1 MKKLFL
7 LAISFLFFGFVLAN
21 FVEIEAA
28 RPSYNVTVTALYD
41 TGNQPTTDLGPRVY
55 GSVVV
60 PYTDAPVGY
69 EFAYWIVNGVIQEN
83 VYVDSEFIVTTTMN
97 LVAVFAPTSP
107 RQYAVVFMDTNW
119 KVIETQYV
127 LQNGDAVQPVATLPT
142 KPLFEVALEAN
153 RWKTDEGRTTLTN
166 ITQHEL
172 FILQYVS
179 TNTDLY
185 AIGVN
190 NGFGSGSYGFN
201 DIVTATP
208 DTSVYPFRYWEDEN
222 GVVLSYLS
230 TFKFTAATATQI
242 YAYTAEADP
251 YTESLVTLSRDLEIR
266 SGYSTYIGRFEASE
280 GDLVLE
286 YGFLIS
292 DQAEI
297 LTFETPGVT
306 VVQAKSAHP
315 ETNEFVTSFPITSH
329 MSVRAYV
336 VIKNF
341 AEEIIDIYSEVNHRY
356 IEEVDY
362 ETGFESAQGFTAT
375 TTYNNSTPVL
385 QGPAL
390 SQWEFYYGTSSTTS
404 PISGTQSAQMRW
416 YTTAPTNLGYV
427 KSNFYFDNVDYIEF
441 LASSTLGLNVTVSYT
456 VNGTDYIGDQLYTL
470 TGTPQVYSY
479 VLPRTSSVS
488 FKFTVTLPTPNPSGT
503 AIVYIDNVTAYSLYK
518 GDVLDVYYSNDSVVT
533 NEVVKVNQLISDP
546 NPTKLGYTS
555 DGWYRNSSFTPESE
569 WVFEEDTVY
578 EITWLYIKWLLND
591 YTISYTLNGGT
602 NGSNPTGY
610 TVETD
615 TITLNPATKTGYT
628 FNGWYSNSEFTG
640 DAVTSIPKGSTGNI
654 TLYAKFTVN
663 QYTITFDSNGG
674 SAVSAITQDFGSS
687 VTQPS
692 DPTLAEYTFEGWFT
706 DDSTFL
712 NEYTFA
718 TMPAQNITLYAYW
731 VAVPANQSTVTFNS
745 NGGSAVSAI
754 TQDEGTSVAEPAA
767 PTKSG
772 YTFAGWKLGS
782 EDQTF
787 PFDMPAED
795 ITLDA
800 QWDIITY
807 DITYNLNSGT
817 NGDNPA
823 TYTIETATITLVAAT
838 KDGYTFG
845 GWYDNS
851 GFTGDTITNIVLGST
866 GNKTL
871 YAKWNDIS
879 PMRIIDFGT
888 SSVTGYT
895 AGTFT
900 FSNTDGTSLTLNK
913 DRAQVNTS
921 STAPHTSMGAFLVL
935 APISTFKHAYTEFD
949 FSSITGLS
957 KIEFSLSSWSA
968 TALTNINAKGD
979 FTIQLEYYNT
989 DNSTWTPL
997 ANTASQT
1004 NLVSLLSSSAYTTVT
1019 FNVNVAAVYRISFQ
1033 APSASSTSNTTYAVT
1048 MDNLKIWN

>member
-21 FVEIEAA
+21 FIEIEAA

-41 TGNQPTTDLGPRVY
+41 TGNQPTSDLGPRVY
-55 GSVVV
+55 GSTVT
-60 PYTDAPVGY
+60 PYTEAPAGY
-69 EFAYWIVNGVIQEN
+69 EFVYWIVNGVIQEN
-83 VYVDSEFIVTTTMN
+83 VYVDSEFIVTTTLD
-97 LVAVFAPTSP
+97 LVAVFAPTTP
-107 RQYAVVFMDTNW
+107 VQKYAVVFMDTNW
-119 KVIETQYV
+119 KVLETQYV
-127 LQNGDAVQPVATLPT
+127 LLNGDAAQPLATLPT
-142 KPLFEVALEAN
+142 KPLFDVAVEAN
-153 RWKTDEGRTTLTN
+153 RWKTDEGRTSLTN
-166 ITQHEL
+166 IIKHEL

-190 NGFGSGSYGFN
+190 NGFGGGSYGYN

-208 DTSVYPFRYWEDEN
+208 DTSVNPFRFWEDEN

-230 TFKFTAATATQI
+230 TFKFTAVTATQI
-242 YAYTAEADP
+242 YAYTADEDP

-266 SGYSTYIGRFEASE
+266 PGYNTYIGRFEASE
-280 GDLVLE
+280 GDFVLE

-336 VIKNF
+336 VIKDFYENVV
-341 AEEIIDIYSEVNHRY
+341 DIYSEVNHRY
-356 IEEVDY
+356 IEDVDY
-362 ETGFESAQGFTAT
+362 EIGFESSEGFTAS
-375 TTYNNSTPVL
+375 TTYNSTL
-385 QGPAL
+385 TQGPAL
-390 SQWEFYYGTSSTTS
+390 SQWSFYYGTSSTTE
-404 PISGTQSAQMRW
+404 PISGAQSAQMRW
-416 YTTAPTNLGYV
+416 YTTAPANLGYV
-427 KSNFYFDNVDYIEF
+427 KSNFYFDNVDYVEF

-456 VNGTDYIGDQLYTL
+456 LNGTDFIGDQLYTL
-470 TGTPQVYSY
+470 TGTPEVYKY
-479 VLPRTSSVS
+479 VLPKTSSVS
-488 FKFTVTLPTPNPSGT
+488 FKFTVTLPTPSPSAT
-503 AIVYIDNVTAYSLYK
+503 SRVYIDNVTAYSLYK

-533 NEVVKVNQLISDP
+533 NEVVKLNQLISDA

-578 EITWLYIKWLLND
+578 EITWLYIKWVLND

-602 NGSNPTGY
+602 NGSNPTSY

-615 TITLNPATKTGYT
+615 TITLDPATKTGYT
-628 FNGWYSNSEFTG
+628 FDGWYNNSEFTG

-663 QYTITFDSNGG
+663 QYTITFDSNEG

-706 DDSTFL
+706 DDTTFL
-712 NEYTFA
+712 NEYTFT

-745 NGGSAVSAI
+745 NGGSAVTAI
-754 TQDEGTSVAEPAA
+754 TQEEGTSVSAPTD

-782 EDQTF
+782 EDKSF
-787 PFDMPAED
+787 PFNMPAED

-800 QWDIITY
+800 QWTIVTYSITY
-807 DITYNLNSGT
+807 ELDSGT
-817 NGDNPA
+817 NGANPA
-823 TYTIETATITLVAAT
+823 TYTVTTATITLIAAT

-851 GFTGDTITNIVLGST
+851 GFNGDAVTSIVLGST

-871 YAKWNDIS
+871 YAKWTPLVVYTTLMIFELNTAGGNTGATYNRDYVVLYN
-879 PMRIIDFGT
+879 GT
-888 SSVTGYT
+888 NSAINLAGYT
-895 AGTFT
+895 
-900 FSNTDGTSLTLNK
+900 
-913 DRAQVNTS
+913 
-921 STAPHTSMGAFLVL
+921 
-935 APISTFKHAYTEFD
+935 
-949 FSSITGLS
+949 
-957 KIEFSLSSWSA
+957 
-968 TALTNINAKGD
+968 
-979 FTIQLEYYNT
+979 IQY
-989 DNSTWTPL
+989 
-997 ANTASQT
+997 
-1004 NLVSLLSSSAYTTVT
+1004 
-1019 FNVNVAAVYRISFQ
+1019 
-1033 APSASSTSNTTYAVT
+1033 ASSTGTFALKATLTGTINSGDYFLIADTNAGAAGINLPASVDFSVSAGLGFGGTNGKVTLASNSTIVT
-1048 MDNLKIWN
+1048 SATSGNVVDFIGYGTATMFEGTAAAPATSSILSIKRSVFVDNNQNSTDFSASTPNLSYLL

>member
-21 FVEIEAA
+21 FIEIEAA

-41 TGNQPTTDLGPRVY
+41 TGNQPTSDLGPRVY
-55 GSVVV
+55 GSTVT
-60 PYTDAPVGY
+60 PYTEAPAGY
-69 EFAYWIVNGVIQEN
+69 EFVYWIVNGVIQEN
-83 VYVDSEFIVTTTMN
+83 VYVDSEFIVTTTLD
-97 LVAVFAPTSP
+97 LVAVFAPTTP
-107 RQYAVVFMDTNW
+107 VQKYAVVFMDTNW
-119 KVIETQYV
+119 KVLETQYV
-127 LQNGDAVQPVATLPT
+127 LLNGDAAQPLATLPT
-142 KPLFEVALEAN
+142 KPLFDVAVEAN
-153 RWKTDEGRTTLTN
+153 RWKTDEGRTSLTN
-166 ITQHEL
+166 IIKHEL

-190 NGFGSGSYGFN
+190 NGFGGGSYGYN

-208 DTSVYPFRYWEDEN
+208 DTSVNPFRYWEDEN

-230 TFKFTAATATQI
+230 TFKFTAAMPTQI
-242 YAYTAEADP
+242 YAYTADADP

-266 SGYSTYIGRFEASE
+266 PGYNTYIGRFEASE
-280 GDLVLE
+280 GDFVLE

-336 VIKNF
+336 VIKDSYENVV
-341 AEEIIDIYSEVNHRY
+341 DIYSEVNHRY
-356 IEEVDY
+356 IEDIVY
-362 ETGFESAQGFTAT
+362 ETGFESAEGFTAS
-375 TTYNNSTPVL
+375 TTYNSTL
-385 QGPAL
+385 TQGPAL

-416 YTTAPTNLGYV
+416 YTTAPANLGYV
-427 KSNFYFDNVDYIEF
+427 KSNFYFDNVDYVEF

-456 VNGTDYIGDQLYTL
+456 LNGTDFIGDQLYTL
-470 TGTPQVYSY
+470 TGTPEVYKY
-479 VLPRTSSVS
+479 VLPKTSSVS
-488 FKFTVTLPTPNPSGT
+488 LKFTVALPDPIPTGT
-503 AIVYIDNVTAYSLYK
+503 SRLYIDNVKAYSLYK

-533 NEVVKVNQLISDP
+533 NQVVKLNQLISDP

-602 NGSNPTGY
+602 NGSNPTTY
-610 TVETD
+610 TVETE
-615 TITLNPATKTGYT
+615 TITLDPATKTGYT
-628 FNGWYSNSEFTG
+628 FDGWYNNSEFTG

-663 QYTITFDSNGG
+663 QYTITFDSNEG

-706 DDSTFL
+706 DDTTFL
-712 NEYTFA
+712 NEYTFT
-718 TMPAQNITLYAYW
+718 TMPAQNNTLYAYW

-745 NGGSAVSAI
+745 NGGSAVTAI
-754 TQDEGTSVAEPAA
+754 TQDEGTSVSA
-767 PTKSG
+767 PTDPTKAG

-782 EDQTF
+782 EDKSF
-787 PFDMPAED
+787 PFNMPAED

-800 QWDIITY
+800 QWTIVTYSITY
-807 DITYNLNSGT
+807 ELDSGT
-817 NGDNPA
+817 NGANTD
-823 TYTIETATITLVAAT
+823 TYTVTTATITLIAAT

-851 GFTGDTITNIVLGST
+851 GFTGDAVTSIVLGST
-866 GNKTL
+866 GNVTL
-871 YAKWNDIS
+871 YAKWTIAIS
-879 PMRIIDFGT
+879 GPFAT
-888 SSVTGYT
+888 Y
-895 AGTFT
+895 TFT
-900 FSNTDGTSLTLNK
+900 HITTS
-913 DRAQVNTS
+913 
-921 STAPHTSMGAFLVL
+921 
-935 APISTFKHAYTEFD
+935 
-949 FSSITGLS
+949 
-957 KIEFSLSSWSA
+957 
-968 TALTNINAKGD
+968 
-979 FTIQLEYYNT
+979 
-989 DNSTWTPL
+989 
-997 ANTASQT
+997 
-1004 NLVSLLSSSAYTTVT
+1004 
-1019 FNVNVAAVYRISFQ
+1019 
-1033 APSASSTSNTTYAVT
+1033 SSTSYTDITLKASLDNGLTGTNKLVSTTGVLRTYPGNASSGTYQQSTLLKMGNSTSGGVFTMNFADANVTKVIIFIEPWTTVSNFNLTINTLSKAIPQSAGGSLTYEFGTPTNTLAFST
-1048 MDNLKIWN
+1048 NGRAFIFRIELYSE